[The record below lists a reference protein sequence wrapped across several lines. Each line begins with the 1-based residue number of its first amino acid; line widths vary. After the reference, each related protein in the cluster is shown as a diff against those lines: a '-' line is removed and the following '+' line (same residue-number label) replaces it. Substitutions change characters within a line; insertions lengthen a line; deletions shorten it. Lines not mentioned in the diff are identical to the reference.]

1 MMDQKTNNLIEKLK
15 KNIQFLIV
23 LVLFF
28 PTMISA
34 VFESADIIRLN
45 NSILSWGM
53 VVMFCILIFL
63 LVEIWGHRIRK
74 QIAKQIDLAILIEIF
89 FFTPILYFL
98 IAFKGASSMRF
109 IDVIL
114 FEYLLIALYLLPI
127 IIFLWILTEM
137 FVLSIKKGDGK

>member
-1 MMDQKTNNLIEKLK
+1 
-15 KNIQFLIV
+15 
-23 LVLFF
+23 
-28 PTMISA
+28 MISA